1 MSYTLRIYQ
10 DKELVKEFF
19 KSENGGE
26 AFGWLLR
33 NQHLS
38 VDSALRWGGWAVEQI
53 NEQTEEKEFWKPYD
67 RIEWEGKRV
76 GHMINE

>member
-10 DKELVKEFF
+10 DNELVKEFF

-53 NEQTEEKEFWKPYD
+53 NEQTEEKEF
-67 RIEWEGKRV
+67 
-76 GHMINE
+76 